1 MAVCNLALAVYKL
14 VSFVHTAGIGIING
28 NGNIS
33 RLYISRRNLGLA
45 DGIAAVGE
53 VSKYSFTV
61 GIRGLGLGDVVSGN
75 GKFGAFKQL
84 TVVALFHQFYLI
96 QLKFVGYLLG
106 VRPLY
111 FAAFITFAYYKGI
124 HRRIQLISGRCSYL
138 LNIIGSSF
146 KSVKDHHAVIV

>member
-14 VSFVHTAGIGIING
+14 VGFVHTAGIGIADG
-28 NGNIS
+28 NGNII
-33 RLYISRRNLGLA
+33 RLYISIGHLSLA
-45 DGIAAVGE
+45 DGIGAIGDVG
-53 VSKYSFTV
+53 KYSFAV
-61 GIRGLGLGDVVSGN
+61 SIGSLFLGNAISGN
-75 GKFGAFKQL
+75 GKLGTCKQIA
-84 TVVALFHQFYLI
+84 VIALFHKLDLI
-96 QLKFVGYLLG
+96 QLKLVGYLLD